1 MHFDKGRC
9 LNARKRIQVDI
20 YFTNYFINISFLFVL
35 QGGTL
40 IQFED
45 KLRLLEIAQVP
56 KEHVDDF
63 KSVKTFKFFNTN
75 NIWAKL
81 SGKLAAQLKP
91 KSRLYLFLSFFF
103 SSSAIDRVLNEH
115 TLNLEIIIN
124 NKTLE
129 NGVRVIQLETAVGA
143 AMKCF
148 EGSIGIN
155 VPRSR
160 FLPVKKTSDLLLVMS
175 NLYNLK
181 NGSLVM
187 SPQRMFPTTP
197 LVKLGENHFA
207 KVKEFL
213 GRFAN
218 IPDIIELD
226 HLTVSGDVTFGR
238 GVSLRVSL
246 RLKKYSLNLF

>member
-1 MHFDKGRC
+1 MRC
-9 LNARKRIQVDI
+9 LKCC
-20 YFTNYFINISFLFVL
+20 FVA
-35 QGGTL
+35 T
-40 IQFED
+40 
-45 KLRLLEIAQVP
+45 
-56 KEHVDDF
+56 
-63 KSVKTFKFFNTN
+63 
-75 NIWAKL
+75 
-81 SGKLAAQLKP
+81 
-91 KSRLYLFLSFFF
+91 
-103 SSSAIDRVLNEH
+103 AIDRVLRER
-115 TLNLEIIIN
+115 TLNMEIIVN

-129 NGVRVIQLETAVGA
+129 NGLRVIQLETAVGA

-148 EGSIGIN
+148 DGAIGIN

-160 FLPVKKTSDLLLVMS
+160 FLPVKKSSDLLLVMS
-175 NLYNLK
+175 NLYTLK

-197 LVKLGENHFA
+197 LVKLGENHFS

-238 GVSLRVSL
+238 GVSLRVSCIGITS
-246 RLKKYSLNLF
+246 KFVYLNHIFPCRAL

>member
-1 MHFDKGRC
+1 MLENPHI
-9 LNARKRIQVDI
+9 LNRRDG
-20 YFTNYFINISFLFVL
+20 F
-35 QGGTL
+35 
-40 IQFED
+40 
-45 KLRLLEIAQVP
+45 
-56 KEHVDDF
+56 H
-63 KSVKTFKFFNTN
+63 VKTIRIPIWIHNFVPIIDLSNVMKICIHINRNFPFHPPFFT
-75 NIWAKL
+75 
-81 SGKLAAQLKP
+81 
-91 KSRLYLFLSFFF
+91 
-103 SSSAIDRVLNEH
+103 AIDRVLRER

-124 NKTLE
+124 NKTLDS
-129 NGVRVIQLETAVGA
+129 GLRVIQLETAVGA

-148 EGSIGIN
+148 NGALGIN

-238 GVSLRVSL
+238 GVSLRVSVSQL
-246 RLKKYSLNLF
+246 QLGNTFIKCFFKYILGYRHYYC